1 MRSDNIKKGI
11 ARTPHR
17 SLLMATGVSKKNI
30 KTPFIGIAS
39 SFSDLVPGHIGMRDL
54 ERQIEKGIHTGG
66 GQSFIFGVPAV
77 CDGIAMGHDGMRYS
91 LPSRDLIADC
101 IETVANAHQLDGL
114 VLLSNCDKITPAMLI
129 AAARLNIPSIIVTA
143 GPMLDGES
151 KCEKLTMIKGAFE
164 AIGKFRDGV
173 IDEERLLE
181 LEEAS
186 CPSAG
191 SCQGLYTANTMACLT
206 EVIGMSLPWCATSA
220 AVSSHKRRIAFDSG
234 VQVVELVRQNRRP
247 LDIITKDTLR
257 NAIIADLAMGGS
269 TNSFL
274 HILAIA
280 NAIQPVQSN
289 EETSENSIISLKDF
303 EELSH
308 KIHQIVKLEPS
319 STITMTGFYQA
330 GGVNAILKTLLRDV
344 PLFKDFIG
352 VTLEKTSDLVKN
364 SYVDEKV
371 IHPYS
376 EPFTTKPGLGILYGN
391 IAPDGS
397 VIKIS
402 AVDET
407 CYEFVGTAKVFDSEE
422 DAMSALENDLI
433 KAGDVIVIRY
443 EGPKGGP
450 GMREMLAP
458 TSLLVGKGLGTKA
471 ALITDGRF
479 SGGTRGIC
487 VGHICPEASDG
498 GVISLIEDGDT
509 IEIDINKRTL
519 NLKVSEEVLAKR
531 RKNFVKPQPK
541 IRSGYLAKYARTVQ
555 DASHGAIV

>member
-1 MRSDNIKKGI
+1 MRSDNIKSGI

-17 SLLMATGVSKKNI
+17 SLLMATGVSKKNM
-30 KTPFIGIAS
+30 KAPFIGIAS

-54 ERQIEKGIHTGG
+54 ERQIEKGIHSAG
-66 GQSFIFGVPAV
+66 GQAFIFGVPAV
-77 CDGIAMGHDGMRYS
+77 CDGIAMGHSGMQYS

-101 IETVANAHQLDGL
+101 VETVANAHQLDGL
-114 VLLSNCDKITPAMLI
+114 VLLSNCDKITPGMLI
-129 AAARLNIPSIIVTA
+129 AAARTNIPSIIVTA

-151 KCEKLTMIKGAFE
+151 QCEKLTMIKGAFE
-164 AIGKFRDGV
+164 AIGKFRNGE
-173 IDEERLLE
+173 ITEERLLQ

-191 SCQGLYTANTMACLT
+191 ACQGLYTANTMACLT
-206 EVIGMSLPWCATSA
+206 EVMGMSLPHCATAA
-220 AVSSHKRRIAFDSG
+220 AVSSEKRRIAFESG
-234 VQVVELVRQNRRP
+234 MQIVDWVKRDIKP
-247 LDIITKDTLR
+247 LDILTRDTLR

-274 HILAIA
+274 HILALS
-280 NAIQPVQSN
+280 NAVK
-289 EETSENSIISLKDF
+289 NSLPIEGDDELVSLKDF

-308 KIHQIVKLEPS
+308 KIHQFVKLEPS
-319 STITMTGFYQA
+319 SNITMTTFHHA
-330 GGVNAILKTLLRDV
+330 GGIQAV
-344 PLFKDFIG
+344 
-352 VTLEKTSDLVKN
+352 
-364 SYVDEKV
+364 VDELIKSV
-371 IHPYS
+371 PEYKANRSFAGVYSDKSIIHDYS

-391 IAPDGS
+391 IAPEGS

-402 AVDET
+402 AVDES
-407 CYEFVGTAKVFDSEE
+407 CYEFTGKAKTFDSEE
-422 DAMSALENDLI
+422 DAMAALENDEI
-433 KAGDVIVIRY
+433 KEGDVIVIRY

-487 VGHICPEASDG
+487 VGHICPEAANG
-498 GVISLIEDGDT
+498 GVIALIKDGDT
-509 IEIDINKRTL
+509 IKIDINKRTL
-519 NLKVSEEVLAKR
+519 DLMVSKDELER
-531 RKNFVKPQPK
+531 RKKDLKPFVSKAK
-541 IRSGYLAKYARTVQ
+541 GYLGKYSRTVQ